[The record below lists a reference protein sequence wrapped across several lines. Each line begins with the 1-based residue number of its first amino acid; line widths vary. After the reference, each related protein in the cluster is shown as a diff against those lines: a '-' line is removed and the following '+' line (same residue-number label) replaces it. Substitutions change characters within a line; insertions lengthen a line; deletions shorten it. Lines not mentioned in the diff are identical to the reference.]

1 MRIQFS
7 VSDEEWL
14 KLQELTKK
22 ENYPDVPSYC
32 KDKVLEERTYGN
44 LWKTVVNKISLMKK
58 GEMFALRDI
67 VDAPP
72 ANLGVKLYNHQQDL
86 GIKVQ
91 KKDSIKSNMF
101 IKL

>member
-14 KLQELTKK
+14 KLQELAKK
-22 ENYPDVPSYC
+22 EVYPDVPSYC

-44 LWKTVVNKISLMKK
+44 LWKTVVKKISLMEK
-58 GEMFALRDI
+58 GEIFALSDL

-91 KKDSIKSNMF
+91 KKNSTNSNTF
-101 IKL
+101 VKL